1 MEPNREANNPW
12 EAQRVN
18 INRPQNLMYDIK
30 KPTPAPIPVPRSD
43 IPTPPPIERYEGKK
57 SSYKKLY
64 FLLTLAVLLLAIAGY
79 AAFYFYQKAN
89 KVAEQVS
96 AQPVDQLN
104 QAVNEIGELVILPIN
119 DNPTLSIVVDPIEAK
134 KNSLFALFKFFEN
147 TEAGDMWLSYS
158 KTGKNILYR
167 PTAKKI
173 VNMMTF
179 PPETISTTS
188 STTATTTSTTTKSR

>member
-30 KPTPAPIPVPRSD
+30 KPTPTPSPL
-43 IPTPPPIERYEGKK
+43 PPPLERFEGRK
-57 SSYKKLY
+57 SSHKKLY
-64 FLLTLAVLLLAIAGY
+64 VLSTLAILLLAIVGY
-79 AAFYFYQKAN
+79 TAFYFYQKAN
-89 KVAEQVS
+89 KVAEQVTIE
-96 AQPVDQLN
+96 PIDQLN

-119 DNPTLSIVVDPIEAK
+119 DNPTLSIVVDPQEAK

-179 PPETISTTS
+179 PPETISNTEATTTTI
-188 STTATTTSTTTKSR
+188 TTATSTKTR